1 MNLERVES
9 HLTTLERLALYLTQH
24 GCDLSAQD
32 AARALMRYFDEG
44 PHPSPPG
51 DGLLE
56 HENRAL
62 GRSYAGLR
70 ERLRNLGANG
80 CRLLPLRP
88 AGARAGPLPRRA
100 PRRRARALL
109 RRLRGGRAND
119 RLGGARRLL
128 RDPLERRCSAGGA

>member
-44 PHPSPPG
+44 PHPVRPG
-51 DGLLE
+51 DELLE

-70 ERLRNLGANG
+70 VRLKDIAEGRSD
-80 CRLLPLRP
+80 RLPVGEVAAFTRFYREHMLH
-88 AGARAGPLPRRA
+88 AGPWSV
-100 PRRRARALL
+100 
-109 RRLRGGRAND
+109 GRSSLIQVNF
-119 RLGGARRLL
+119 G
-128 RDPLERRCSAGGA
+128 